1 MKLYFCILLVFSFAC
16 TSKLLS
22 QCGCPGNSTNIGL
35 ANINELYDK
44 NEITGNNFFVNLIYK
59 YTYAN
64 NYFSHD
70 INIGDGP
77 IKNLFSN
84 FLNLRISYKTAQ
96 KYIFETSLEY
106 LIGRKQ
112 VENLGGKTFSSS
124 GLSDLTLF
132 ARYILLK
139 NLNANVEFSLGT
151 GLKIP
156 LSKGSEWIP
165 QNIQPSTGAY
175 AILLNFF
182 YKKYFPEI
190 NSGLIIGNRTDYNFR
205 NYWDYKYGFSSIT
218 SFIFLNNLLS
228 FLNLGIELRND
239 YRDKDKDFKV
249 NEIINESGM
258 YAFALNPLVRVISGK
273 FIFAAF
279 YSFPV
284 YQYYNGRQIANKY
297 SLGFDISFNTNIGG

>member
-1 MKLYFCILLVFSFAC
+1 MKFYFCLLLVFSLVC
-16 TSKLLS
+16 SSKLLS

-64 NYFSHD
+64 NYFYHD

-77 IKNLFSN
+77 IKDLTSN
-84 FLNLRISYKTAQ
+84 FLNLRISYKTAK
-96 KYIFETSLEY
+96 KYIFETSLGY
-106 LIGRKQ
+106 LIDRKQ
-112 VENLGGKTFSSS
+112 VENLGGKTFNSS
-124 GLSDLTLF
+124 GLSDWTLF

-151 GLKIP
+151 GIKIP

-182 YKKYFPEI
+182 FKKYYPEI

-218 SFIFLNNLLS
+218 SFVFLNNISS

-239 YRDKDKDFKV
+239 YRDKDYDGD
-249 NEIINESGM
+249 EIINESGM
-258 YAFALNPLVRVISGK
+258 YALALNPVVRLLTGN

-297 SLGFDISFNTNIGG
+297 SVGINISFNTNIGG